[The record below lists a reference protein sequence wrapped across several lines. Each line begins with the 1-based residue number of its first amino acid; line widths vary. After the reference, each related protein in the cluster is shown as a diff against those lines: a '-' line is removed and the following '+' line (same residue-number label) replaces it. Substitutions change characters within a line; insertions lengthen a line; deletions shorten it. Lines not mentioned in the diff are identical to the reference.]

1 MPFFS
6 VVIPLYNKRNYVAA
20 AIESVL
26 AQTISDFEL
35 LIVDDASTDKSADI
49 AKAFT
54 DDRIRLINH
63 EHNKGLSAARN
74 TGIREAR
81 ADYIAFLDAD
91 DTWKP
96 AFLETILQLINNYPE
111 ASVFATKY
119 EEVHPGGR
127 RLEHHFDVPDGLVD
141 NFFLSNLNQSIYNYS
156 CVCIA
161 KEAFERAGYFNE
173 NINFAED
180 VDFNIRLHLT
190 NKMAYSNIPLACY
203 AIHSEN
209 QITRGT
215 SAGKVITDFD
225 RYEREN
231 PTRADLKKY
240 LDFKR
245 YVMAKRYRLE
255 GNSAGYK
262 AMVIS
267 IDKNNLNGKQRLLL
281 QAPSFVLRGIQSAK
295 KLLLKLGLNPTTY

>member
-26 AQTISDFEL
+26 AQTFGDFEL
-35 LIVDDASTDKSADI
+35 LIVDDASTDGSAAV
-49 AKAFT
+49 AKTFP
-54 DDRIRLINH
+54 DDRIRVISH
-63 EHNKGLSAARN
+63 ERNKGLSATRN
-74 TGIREAR
+74 TGIREAN
-81 ADYIAFLDAD
+81 ADYVAFLDAD

-96 AFLETILQLINNYPE
+96 AFLETISQLIDSYRE

-127 RLEHHFDVPDGLVD
+127 RLEHHFDVSDGIVD
-141 NFFLSNLNQSIYNYS
+141 NFFLRNLNQSIYNYS

-161 KEAFERAGYFNE
+161 KKAFERAGYFDE
-173 NINFAED
+173 KINFAED

-203 AIHSEN
+203 VIHSEN

-215 SAGKVITDFD
+215 SSGKIITDFD

-255 GNSAGYK
+255 GDSRGYK
-262 AMVIS
+262 AMIS
-267 IDKNNLNGKQRLLL
+267 KIDKNNLNGKQQLLL
-281 QAPSFVLRGIQSAK
+281 LAPAFVLRGIKLAK